1 MGRVYVSGLIGE
13 EYKNWEPGDWVL
25 LSYPT
30 GMGKTHFILH
40 TLLRH
45 AASRKMHLVYYCNR
59 KFLNLQFEAIVKK
72 QLLEELGEEGEALAR
87 YLHVR
92 TYQNAEKTKSYP
104 DLRNSKHRRDYG
116 YGEYEVREW
125 EIRYYVFDE
134 AQYPVIDCQVNP
146 GTHFWTRLRSDSRK
160 THVFLTA
167 TPEPF
172 RLFYSCLR
180 GNLSVELMQ
189 TFLLRHYLGRNK
201 FSGGNTEYWLRI
213 ASSNYRYLSE
223 QYDQAEKNVAAYLN
237 NSLAYPS
244 PFNCQQYQASL
255 NERNTIQWRMNWER
269 DLIEQA
275 SREPYR
281 VLYDFVE
288 TAYQLGPKLDYHLDT
303 TPAELYSY
311 VDERYFDDLIGMAGR
326 IAASAAQGERWLI
339 FVRKKEEGDLLE
351 TVLKS
356 YRCSSVT
363 VTARIARNYDGRQVP
378 RRSPRSRVMDA
389 LVWRQEL
396 GCNVLIST
404 SVLDNGISLHA
415 DAVDH
420 LVLCQPGKTSFL
432 QMLGRVR
439 VREGQKLRVYIQRQ
453 QPKQIKGYIDQCK
466 KDIEFLIRWELNRPQ
481 KDPNPFFSKIIQP
494 IIRET
499 ERLEQER
506 LEPVYRSKYLVQD
519 MDEVTKKIVEK
530 ANPLVLCNLLGNLYD
545 MEVRAKAQGTEDPSF
560 YLRHQLSWLGKEYD
574 PTRWIDYQET
584 ADELTAYLEP
594 LAQSGK
600 RLSKEEQLTF
610 RRDCLRLL
618 NELCG
623 PSAYLDKVRR
633 RFSLEQEDYPGMK
646 VLNLVFE
653 DARIPYCIRSRQP
666 GKTKQGGPR
675 ESYWTIEKRSEAKEA
690 EHPLQD
696 APTLTDS
703 QDTSDGSC
711 SPSSDIPAG

>member
-72 QLLEELGEEGEALAR
+72 QLLEELGEEGETLAR

-134 AQYPVIDCQVNP
+134 AQYPVMDCQVNP
-146 GTHFWTRLRSDSRK
+146 GTHFWTRLRSDNRK

-201 FSGGNTEYWLRI
+201 FSGGNTEYWLRVTSRRYQYL
-213 ASSNYRYLSE
+213 AS
-223 QYDQAEKNVAAYLN
+223 QYDQAEANVAAYM
-237 NSLAYPS
+237 NSHFARPTPLS
-244 PFNCQQYQASL
+244 WQQYQNSI
-255 NERNTIQWRMNWER
+255 NQRIMIQMQLQQEEKA
-269 DLIEQA
+269 IMQA

-326 IAASAAQGERWLI
+326 IAASAAKGERWLI
-339 FVRKKEEGDLLE
+339 FVRKKEEGELLE

-363 VTARIARNYDGRQVP
+363 VTARTARNYDGRQIP

-453 QPKQIKGYIDQCK
+453 QPKQIKGYIDQCR

-494 IIRET
+494 IIHET
-499 ERLEQER
+499 EKLEQER

-653 DARIPYCIRSRQP
+653 DARIPYRIRSRQP
-666 GKTKQGGPR
+666 GKTKQGSR

-703 QDTSDGSC
+703 QDTSGGSC
-711 SPSSDIPAG
+711 LPSSGIPAG

>member
-1 MGRVYVSGLIGE
+1 MESCGR
-13 EYKNWEPGDWVL
+13 N
-25 LSYPT
+25 
-30 GMGKTHFILH
+30 GKRSQKISKTLFILH
-40 TLLRH
+40 TLLRQ

-59 KFLNLQFEAIVKK
+59 KFPNLQFEAIVKK

-189 TFLLRHYLGRNK
+189 TFLSRHYIDRGYTH
-201 FSGGNTEYWLRI
+201 GGDPKDWYCY
-213 ASSNYRYLSE
+213 ASSRY
-223 QYDQAEKNVAAYLN
+223 AYLKKEFENADKQVLYYMNLQFSQPNPYNWMQYENSKAVRN
-237 NSLAYPS
+237 NIQLGLEYERVRILEESRD
-244 PFNCQQYQASL
+244 PF
-255 NERNTIQWRMNWER
+255 RT
-269 DLIEQA
+269 
-275 SREPYR
+275 
-281 VLYDFVE
+281 LYDFVE
-288 TAYQLGPKLDYHLDT
+288 ISYQLGPKLDYHLDT

-311 VDERYFDDLIGMAGR
+311 VDERYFDDLIEMAGR

-339 FVRKKEEGDLLE
+339 FVRRKEDGELLE
-351 TVLKS
+351 AVLKS

-363 VTARIARNYDGRQVP
+363 VTARTARNYDGRQVP

-506 LEPVYRSKYLVQD
+506 QDPVYRSKYLVND
-519 MDEVTKKIVEK
+519 RDDVTRNIVEK

-545 MEVRAKAQGTEDPSF
+545 MEVRAKAQGTEDSNF

-600 RLSKEEQLTF
+600 RLSKDLPPGLPAAAERAVRPVCVPRQ
-610 RRDCLRLL
+610 
-618 NELCG
+618 G
-623 PSAYLDKVRR
+623 PAAL
-633 RFSLEQEDYPGMK
+633 
-646 VLNLVFE
+646 
-653 DARIPYCIRSRQP
+653 QP
-666 GKTKQGGPR
+666 GAGGLPWHEGPEPGFRGCPDPLLHPKQTARQDQAGFPGELLDHR
-675 ESYWTIEKRSEAKEA
+675 KKKRGKGSGASFA
-690 EHPLQD
+690 GCSD
-696 APTLTDS
+696 AHGFTGYFWRIMFAIFRYSRWVMMPFS
-703 QDTSDGSC
+703 
-711 SPSSDIPAG
+711 